1 MTTGMTTLGEY
12 QPVNETI
19 AIGGRCS
26 DNKAAELCGQLESDD
41 NVAVVSDDDSVLDPD
56 YNIHDVDDSLM
67 DDTDC
72 SEGEQNAASS
82 KYGTK
87 KSKPVTCPVSH
98 DAGSSVQIIPKGKA
112 KQGCKQS
119 YDKWN
124 YCIFCSKEIR
134 SKLSRLVSWSL
145 TSLFST
151 NMAISET
158 KIIQAPS
165 HP

>member
-72 SEGEQNAASS
+72 SEGEQNADSS

-87 KSKPVTCPVSH
+87 KSKRANPSRVLCHMMQGHRCRLFQKEKLNKDVNNHMTSGTTAYFAAKRLEVNYPGTFSPIRRREKLLKLPCFLK
-98 DAGSSVQIIPKGKA
+98 SVMR
-112 KQGCKQS
+112 
-119 YDKWN
+119 
-124 YCIFCSKEIR
+124 E
-134 SKLSRLVSWSL
+134 
-145 TSLFST
+145 
-151 NMAISET
+151 
-158 KIIQAPS
+158 
-165 HP
+165 